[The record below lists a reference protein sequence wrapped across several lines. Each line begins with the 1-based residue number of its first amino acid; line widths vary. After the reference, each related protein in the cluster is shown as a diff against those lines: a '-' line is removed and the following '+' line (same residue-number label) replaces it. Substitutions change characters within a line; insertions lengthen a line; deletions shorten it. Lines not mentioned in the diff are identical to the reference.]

1 MQEVWNREDSSP
13 SILGESLSP
22 LDVRDF
28 TVIGSECADGE
39 IEAGKEHRSERSTV
53 GTMEF
58 RSASSVVVSRLDV
71 RCQVGDSAETP
82 CTGTRVSAST

>member
-1 MQEVWNREDSSP
+1 MSVTSP
-13 SILGESLSP
+13 SSDPNAQVAAGP
-22 LDVRDF
+22 GRH
-28 TVIGSECADGE
+28 CADGE

-53 GTMEF
+53 ETMEF

-82 CTGTRVSAST
+82 CTGTCVSAST